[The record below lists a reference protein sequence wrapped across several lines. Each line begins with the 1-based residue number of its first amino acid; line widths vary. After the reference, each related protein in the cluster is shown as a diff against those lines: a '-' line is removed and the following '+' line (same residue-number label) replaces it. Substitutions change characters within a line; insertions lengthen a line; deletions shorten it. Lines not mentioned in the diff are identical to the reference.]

1 MTDALDRPD
10 PRAPKE
16 LASARE
22 RARGEI
28 RAELARQRP
37 IEDARVALELIAE
50 SALRFPLDAGPL
62 GYRVVDENGAPRVAS
77 RDGVHADF
85 TIRDLVADLRQKHPT
100 LFKPTA
106 PGAANEPD
114 AEPGPAPAQP
124 PARDWL
130 MVKEPGPAAA
140 EPAPPSAAPS
150 GTAQPAA
157 STSPEWID
165 TARQRAGSATA
176 VMSGAFRRASLRGKV
191 MLHRALAARA
201 RARQEGARGDAM
213 AAASAPQGR
222 RRLPMGYAV
231 AAAAAA
237 IALIVVGFVL
247 GTAVRPGGPKRD
259 TERAAVASNA
269 PAPAAPAPQAAPATP
284 APQARPATPTPAPE
298 VRTVTP
304 TPPPAPPAPAAA
316 PSPPV
321 PPAPTSEPAATA
333 SVAPAAPARGVLA
346 GVPEVIDT
354 ATLRIE
360 GKVVR
365 LFGVEWARG
374 AQGDDLKGY
383 IRGRSVRCTAAGTG
397 DIHRCEVDGKD
408 LSEVVLYNGGGRA
421 TPDAPADLV
430 TAENHAK
437 AEKLGV
443 WKK

>member
-1 MTDALDRPD
+1 MV
-10 PRAPKE
+10 
-16 LASARE
+16 
-22 RARGEI
+22 
-28 RAELARQRP
+28 Q
-37 IEDARVALELIAE
+37 
-50 SALRFPLDAGPL
+50 
-62 GYRVVDENGAPRVAS
+62 
-77 RDGVHADF
+77 
-85 TIRDLVADLRQKHPT
+85 PT
-100 LFKPTA
+100 
-106 PGAANEPD
+106 
-114 AEPGPAPAQP
+114 
-124 PARDWL
+124 
-130 MVKEPGPAAA
+130 
-140 EPAPPSAAPS
+140 
-150 GTAQPAA
+150 A

-176 VMSGAFRRASLRGKV
+176 VMSGAFRRAALRGKV
-191 MLHRALAARA
+191 MLHRARTARA
-201 RARQEGARGDAM
+201 RARQEGARDDAG

-231 AAAAAA
+231 GAAAAA

-269 PAPAAPAPQAAPATP
+269 PAPAAPVPQAAPATP
-284 APQARPATPTPAPE
+284 APQARPVTPPPAPE

-304 TPPPAPPAPAAA
+304 APPPASPAPAAP

-321 PPAPTSEPAATA
+321 PPAPAPEPAATA
-333 SVAPAAPARGVLA
+333 SVAPAAPARSVLA

-397 DIHRCEVDGKD
+397 DVHRCEVDGKD

>member
-10 PRAPKE
+10 PRDPRE

-50 SALRFPLDAGPL
+50 SALRFPVDAGPL
-62 GYRVVDENGAPRVAS
+62 GYRVVDENGAPRVTT
-77 RDGVHADF
+77 RDGVVADF
-85 TIRDLVADLRQKHPT
+85 TIRDLVADLRLKHPT

-106 PGAANEPD
+106 PHAADEPD
-114 AEPGPAPAQP
+114 AAAPSAPAQP
-124 PARDWL
+124 PPPRDWL
-130 MVKEPGPAAA
+130 MVKEAGPAAS
-140 EPAPPSAAPS
+140 EPAPPSTP
-150 GTAQPAA
+150 GETVQPTA
-157 STSPEWID
+157 SKSPEWID

-176 VMSGAFRRASLRGKV
+176 VMSGAFRRASLRGKA
-191 MLHRALAARA
+191 MLQRARTARG
-201 RARQEGARGDAM
+201 RARQEGARDDAV
-213 AAASAPQGR
+213 AAASAPEGR

-237 IALIVVGFVL
+237 IVLIVVGFVL

-269 PAPAAPAPQAAPATP
+269 PAPAAPVPQAAPATP
-284 APQARPATPTPAPE
+284 APQARPVTPAPAPE

-304 TPPPAPPAPAAA
+304 ASPPASSAPAGPPSPPAPA
-316 PSPPV
+316 P
-321 PPAPTSEPAATA
+321 EPAATA
-333 SVAPAAPARGVLA
+333 SVAPATPARGVLA

-397 DIHRCEVDGKD
+397 DTHRCEVDGKD

>member
-1 MTDALDRPD
+1 MTDAPD
-10 PRAPKE
+10 QPEPRAPKE

-50 SALRFPLDAGPL
+50 SALRFPPDAGAL
-62 GYRVVDENGAPRVAS
+62 GYRVVDENGATRVAI
-77 RDGVHADF
+77 RDGAEADF
-85 TIRDLVADLRQKHPT
+85 TIRDLVADLRGKHPT
-100 LFKPTA
+100 LFKPTRPEA
-106 PGAANEPD
+106 MDEPD
-114 AEPGPAPAQP
+114 TAEASAAPEQAAP
-124 PARDWL
+124 RDWL
-130 MVKEPGPAAA
+130 IVKEGGPATTETVPASAKAA
-140 EPAPPSAAPS
+140 ATPE
-150 GTAQPAA
+150 GAA
-157 STSPEWID
+157 SASPQWMD
-165 TARQRAGSATA
+165 TARRGAATATA

-191 MLHRALAARA
+191 MLHRARVARS
-201 RARQEGARGDAM
+201 RARQEAKGAPASERG
-213 AAASAPQGR
+213 

-237 IALIVVGFVL
+237 VVLIVVGFVL
-247 GTAVRPGGPKRD
+247 GTALTSGGPKRD
-259 TERAAVASNA
+259 ASRPAVASN
-269 PAPAAPAPQAAPATP
+269 AAPAPQATAPPQTASTP
-284 APQARPATPTPAPE
+284 QAPQARPVTPSPAPE

-304 TPPPAPPAPAAA
+304 APPPAAAPAPPPTPAPPPPAP
-316 PSPPV
+316 
-321 PPAPTSEPAATA
+321 EPAATA
-333 SVAPAAPARGVLA
+333 SVPPATAARSVLA

-383 IRGRSVRCTAAGTG
+383 IRGRAVRCTATGTA
-397 DIHRCEVDGKD
+397 DVHRCEVDGKD

-421 TPDAPADLV
+421 TPDASADLV

-437 AEKLGV
+437 TEKLGV

>member
-1 MTDALDRPD
+1 MTDALDHPD

-50 SALRFPLDAGPL
+50 SALRFPVDAGPL
-62 GYRVVDENGAPRVAS
+62 GYRVVDENGAPRVAT
-77 RDGVHADF
+77 RDGVVADF

-100 LFKPTA
+100 LFKPMA
-106 PGAANEPD
+106 SDAANEPE
-114 AEPGPAPAQP
+114 AAAPSAPAQP
-124 PARDWL
+124 PSRDWL
-130 MVKEPGPAAA
+130 MVKETVPAAA
-140 EPAPPSAAPS
+140 EPAPPSAP
-150 GTAQPAA
+150 GETVQPTA

-165 TARQRAGSATA
+165 MARQHAGSVTA
-176 VMSGAFRRASLRGKV
+176 VMSGAFRRASLRGKA
-191 MLHRALAARA
+191 MLQRARTARA
-201 RARQEGARGDAM
+201 RARQEGARGDAV

-237 IALIVVGFVL
+237 IVLIVVGFVL

-259 TERAAVASNA
+259 SERAAVASNA
-269 PAPAAPAPQAAPATP
+269 PAPAAPVPQAAPATP
-284 APQARPATPTPAPE
+284 APQARPATPAPPPE

-304 TPPPAPPAPAAA
+304 APPPSTAPATPPSPPAPPAPA
-316 PSPPV
+316 P
-321 PPAPTSEPAATA
+321 EPAATA

-383 IRGRSVRCTAAGTG
+383 IRGRSVRCTATGTG
-397 DIHRCEVDGKD
+397 DVHRCEVDGKD

-421 TPDAPADLV
+421 TPDAPTDLV
-430 TAENHAK
+430 AAENHAK